1 MRFRLSS
8 ADSLMRLP
16 RLELP
21 AVATMLVAMYGLLA
35 FPLSDYDYF
44 WHLRTGRLILESGS
58 IPTVDPFSF
67 TAAGRPWV
75 VQGWLFDAA
84 TAWVHGRLGDTG
96 VRAFFVG
103 WLLATWAV
111 VQVTVRLFVSEPS
124 RALAITLVSAMG
136 ASTYFTARPLVATL
150 LGFALTLLLLMK
162 HRETGRRA
170 WLLGIPP
177 TMAVWINLHFGF
189 VTGLGLIVLV
199 CAADLASR
207 WMPLDE
213 APPVRGHLTP
223 GVAGA
228 LMVVSVAA
236 LGLNP
241 LGYGALATT
250 LEMSSANVGSMVIEW
265 YSPDFRLPGS
275 QAFLAML
282 GVAVVARV
290 LSRRRADWID
300 LALLGAMSAAALYSM
315 RHMPLAAIA
324 MAPVMARAFAGWA
337 PLPWENRWL
346 ARLPVGLR
354 ERGGKELGDGVHAL
368 NWALCVVTALALLAA
383 SPSIRAWR
391 VARMATIVPVE
402 ATRFIEIHDLR
413 GRIFNDYAAGGY
425 LIHRLYPGHRVFVDG
440 RYNPYLP
447 DVIDDF
453 LRVSSLDSHWL
464 AILDRH
470 RIEVVLATA
479 PAQGFAQALVSTSR
493 YRLVYADAH
502 FGVLIRNDGRR
513 PDLPDVQPPPSPPRP
528 R

>member
-1 MRFRLSS
+1 MRV
-8 ADSLMRLP
+8 P

-21 AVATMLVAMYGLLA
+21 AVAAILATMCGLLA

-44 WHLRTGRLILESGS
+44 WHLRTGRLILETGS

-67 TAAGRPWV
+67 TAEGRPWA
-75 VQGWLFDAA
+75 VQGWLFDAS

-96 VRAFFVG
+96 VRAFFVA

-111 VQVTVRLFVSEPS
+111 VQATVRLFVSEPS
-124 RALAITLVSAMG
+124 RALAVTLASAAG
-136 ASTYFTARPLVATL
+136 ASTYFTARPFVATF
-150 LGFALTLLLLMK
+150 LGFALTLFLLLK
-162 HRETGRRA
+162 YRETGRRS

-199 CAADLASR
+199 CATDLASR
-207 WMPLDE
+207 WMPLDGT
-213 APPVRGHLTP
+213 PPVQGRLTP

-228 LMVVSVAA
+228 LLVASVAA

-241 LGYGALATT
+241 LGYSALTTT
-250 LEMSSANVGSMVIEW
+250 LEMTGANVNSMVIEW
-265 YSPDFRLPGS
+265 HSPDFHLRGN
-275 QAFLAML
+275 QAFLATL
-282 GVAVVARV
+282 GVAVFARV
-290 LSRRRADWID
+290 LSRHRADWID
-300 LALLGAMSAAALYSM
+300 LALLGTMSAAALYSI

-324 MAPVMARAFAGWA
+324 MAPVMARAFAGWT
-337 PLPWENRWL
+337 PLPWENWWL
-346 ARLPVGLR
+346 AHLPARLR
-354 ERGGKELGDGVHAL
+354 EGGSKELGAGVHTL
-368 NWALCVVTALALLAA
+368 NWALCIVAGLALLSA

-391 VARMATIVPVE
+391 DARTMMIVPVD
-402 ATRFIEIHDLR
+402 ATRFIETHDLS

-425 LIHRLYPGHRVFVDG
+425 LIHRLYPDHRVFVDG

-447 DVIDDF
+447 DVIDDV

-479 PAQGFAQALVSTSR
+479 PSQGFAQALVSTSK
-493 YRLVYADAH
+493 YRLVYADSY

-513 PDLPDVQPPPSPPRP
+513 PDLPDVPPPPWPSRP

>member
-1 MRFRLSS
+1 MRV
-8 ADSLMRLP
+8 P

-21 AVATMLVAMYGLLA
+21 AVAAILAVMCGLLA

-67 TAAGRPWV
+67 TAAGRPWA

-84 TAWVHGRLGDTG
+84 TAWLHGRLGDTG
-96 VRAFFVG
+96 VRAFFVA

-111 VQVTVRLFVSEPS
+111 VQATVRLFVSEPS
-124 RALAITLVSAMG
+124 RALAITLASAAG
-136 ASTYFTARPLVATL
+136 ASTYFVARPVVATF
-150 LGFALTLLLLMK
+150 LGFALTLFLLTK

-177 TMAVWINLHFGF
+177 TMAAWINLHFGF
-189 VTGLGLIVLV
+189 VTGLGLIVIV
-199 CAADLASR
+199 CAADFASR
-207 WMPLDE
+207 QMPLDG
-213 APPVRGHLTP
+213 APPVQGRLTP
-223 GVAGA
+223 GVAA
-228 LMVVSVAA
+228 MLLLACLAA

-241 LGYGALATT
+241 LGFDALATT
-250 LEMSSANVGSMVIEW
+250 LQMTRANAGSMVVEW
-265 YSPDFRLPGS
+265 HSPDFHLPGGL
-275 QAFLAML
+275 AFLATL

-300 LALLGAMSAAALYSM
+300 LALLGATSAAAFYSM

-324 MAPVMARAFAGWA
+324 MAPVMARAFAGWT
-337 PLPWENRWL
+337 PLPWQNRWL
-346 ARLPVGLR
+346 ARLPARLR
-354 ERGGKELGDGVHAL
+354 EGGGKELGEGVHAL
-368 NWALCVVTALALLAA
+368 NWALCIVAGLALLAA

-391 VARMATIVPVE
+391 DARTATIVPVD
-402 ATRFIEIHDLR
+402 ATRFIETHDLR
-413 GRIFNDYAAGGY
+413 GRIFNDYASGGY

-447 DVIDDF
+447 DVIDEF
-453 LRVSSLDSHWL
+453 QRVSSLDAEWL

-479 PAQGFAQALVSTSR
+479 PAQGFAQALVATSR
-493 YRLVYADAH
+493 YRLVYADPY

-513 PDLPDVQPPPSPPRP
+513 PDLPDVQPPPSLARP